1 MQNLSIKTCEIS
13 KSFEGLTALDNISL
27 QVPAGSVFGLIGP
40 NGAGKTTLMKILM
53 DIIRPDRGWVELLG
67 QSNRQRS
74 RIKEKVGYVPDV
86 PGMYAN
92 FKCEEMFRLGS
103 KLNHHWDWEHCQE
116 LSKIFEVPKNSRIH
130 TLSRGMKV
138 RISLLMALSI
148 RPQLLLLDEPTAGLD
163 PIFRR
168 EFLQI
173 VMDEAAGSGTTV
185 FYSTHNLSDLE
196 RTADT
201 IACLNQG
208 RLLFQRSLD
217 EIKESIHRV
226 QFVAEEDQRTVLNL
240 PGILDYQKSGRIHII
255 TVEGRWA
262 EVEAALD
269 RCRPIYRE
277 RLNLSLE
284 DAFISLIKKDTGD
297 TLTLD
302 AHGEGIEEAAQ

>member
-1 MQNLSIKTCEIS
+1 MQNLSIKACAIS
-13 KSFEGLTALDNISL
+13 KSFEELIALDDISL

-40 NGAGKTTLMKILM
+40 NGAGKTTLIKILM
-53 DIIRPDRGWVELLG
+53 DIIRPDSGSVELLG
-67 QSNRQRS
+67 QSTGQMI
-74 RIKEKVGYVPDV
+74 RIREKVGYVPDI
-86 PGMYAN
+86 PFMYSN

-103 KLNHHWDWEHCQE
+103 KLYHNWDWERCQS
-116 LSKIFEVPKNSRIH
+116 LSKNFEVPKNSPIH
-130 TLSRGMKV
+130 ALSRGMKV

-173 VMDEAAGSGTTV
+173 VMDEAACSGTTV

-201 IACLNQG
+201 IACLNRG

-226 QFVAEEDQRTVLNL
+226 QFVTEDDQVIVLNL
-240 PGILDYQKSGRIHII
+240 PGILDYQKNGRIHII
-255 TVEGRWA
+255 TVEGHWT
-262 EVEAALD
+262 EVETALD
-269 RCRPIYRE
+269 RLCPTYQE

-284 DAFISLIKKDTGD
+284 DAFISLIKKDIGD
-297 TLTLD
+297 TLAFD
-302 AHGEGIEEAAQ
+302 SYGEEMKEAAQ